1 VSAPTV
7 PDTTRRSAR
16 PRVGGTHLT
25 GLARLLRL
33 ALRRDRLV
41 LSAWVVGIGVIGVSS
56 VGGVTQRFASEAE
69 RTSAAAFSADNP
81 ISRVFNGP
89 AGGADLGALAF
100 TESFVI
106 LAVLVAV
113 MAIQAV
119 VRHTR
124 AEEDAG
130 RAELLGS
137 AAVGRHA
144 RLVTAW
150 VVAAIACST
159 AGLVYTATML
169 GSGLAPAG
177 SLAAGAALAAV
188 GLVFAGVATV
198 TAQAF
203 SSARAAT
210 GAGVAALGGA
220 FLLRAVGDL
229 GGEVADGGTV
239 LVSAWPSWLSPL
251 GWGQQVRPFL
261 DDRWWVVVVAVLAS
275 AALVAAAAVLSARRD
290 LGVGILPARRGPDR
304 APRSLRGVFG
314 LAWRLQ
320 RGTLLAWGI
329 GLSIIGTSFG
339 AVGEGVEEL
348 LAENQELADVLASAA
363 PGSSPTDT
371 FFAFTMTLLGI
382 AVGAFVVQSLL
393 RLRGEEAGGRLEPVL
408 ASAVSRVRWMAS
420 HLVIAIAGSA
430 VLLLVVGV
438 TTGAA
443 YIAASGADTSA
454 MGGIVG
460 AALTQIPAAWVLGG
474 LTVLAFAVV
483 PRWTAAVGWSAVG
496 FTFVVGQLGDALDLP
511 QAVGNLSPFTHIPAM
526 PAVDPDPLPLLVLSA
541 VAVVSTLVGVAIL
554 RRRDLAIAA

>member
-1 VSAPTV
+1 MVDAP
-7 PDTTRRSAR
+7 RRSAQ
-16 PRVGGTHLT
+16 PRARGAHLA

-41 LSAWVVGIGVIGVSS
+41 LPAWLVGIGVTAASS
-56 VGGVTQRFASEAE
+56 VGGVTRRFATEAE

-100 TESFVI
+100 TESFTI

-113 MAIQAV
+113 MTIQAV

-137 AAVGRHA
+137 AAVGRHS
-144 RLVTAW
+144 RLVAAW
-150 VVAAIACST
+150 MVAAIASST
-159 AGLVYTATML
+159 AGLVYVATMS

-177 SLAAGAALAAV
+177 SLTAGAALAAV

-220 FLLRAVGDL
+220 FLARAVGDL
-229 GGEVADGGTV
+229 GGEVAEGGTV

-261 DDRWWVVVVAVLAS
+261 YDRWWVVGVAVLAS
-275 AALVAAAAVLSARRD
+275 AALLATAAVLSARRD
-290 LGVGILPARRGPDR
+290 LGAGVLPARRGPDR
-304 APRSLRGVFG
+304 APRSLRSVFG

-320 RGTLLAWGI
+320 RGTLLAWVV

-339 AVGEGVEEL
+339 GVGGGVEEL
-348 LAENQELADVLASAA
+348 VANNQELADVLAALA
-363 PGSSPTDT
+363 QGSSLTDT

-382 AVGAFVVQSLL
+382 AVGGFVVQSLL

-408 ASAVSRVRWMAS
+408 ASAVGRVRWVAS
-420 HLVIAIAGSA
+420 HLVVAVAGSA

-438 TTGAA
+438 STAAAYVAASDADGAA
-443 YIAASGADTSA
+443 IGRIAT
-454 MGGIVG
+454 
-460 AALTQIPAAWVLGG
+460 AALGQLPAAWVLGG
-474 LTVLAFAVV
+474 LLVLVFAVA
-483 PRWTAAVGWSAVG
+483 PRWTAAVGWGAVG
-496 FTFVVGQLGDALDLP
+496 FTFVIGQLGDALDLP
-511 QAVGNLSPFTHIPAM
+511 QAVRNLSPFTHIPAI
-526 PAVDPDPLPLLVLSA
+526 PAVDLDPRPLLVLSA
-541 VAVVSTLVGVAIL
+541 VAVVSTLIGVAIL
-554 RRRDLAIAA
+554 RRRDLAITA

>member
-1 VSAPTV
+1 MSAPTIV
-7 PDTTRRSAR
+7 DAARRSAQPGAGR
-16 PRVGGTHLT
+16 THLT
-25 GLARLLRL
+25 GLARLLVL

-41 LSAWVVGIGVIGVSS
+41 LPAWVVGIGVVGASS
-56 VGGVTQRFASEAE
+56 VGGVTRRFASQAE

-100 TESFVI
+100 AESFTI

-137 AAVGRHA
+137 AAVGRHT
-144 RLVTAW
+144 RLVAAWALAATAS
-150 VVAAIACST
+150 ST
-159 AGLVYTATML
+159 TGLLYTATML

-210 GAGVAALGGA
+210 GASVATLGGA

-229 GGEVADGGTV
+229 GGEVAEGGTV

-251 GWGQQVRPFL
+251 GWGQQVRPFRH
-261 DDRWWVVVVAVLAS
+261 DRWWVALVAVLVS
-275 AALVAAAAVLSARRD
+275 AALLAAAAVLSARRD
-290 LGVGILPARRGPDR
+290 LGAGVPPARRGPDR

-320 RGTLLAWGI
+320 RGTLLAWI
-329 GLSIIGTSFG
+329 VGLSIIGTSFG
-339 AVGEGVEEL
+339 GVGEGVEQL
-348 LAENQELADVLASAA
+348 VADNQELADVLATLA
-363 PGSSPTDT
+363 PGGSLTDT
-371 FFAFTMTLLGI
+371 FFAFTMSLLGI
-382 AVGAFVVQSLL
+382 AVGGFVVQSLL

-408 ASAVSRVRWMAS
+408 ASAVSRVRWVAS
-420 HLVIAIAGSA
+420 HLVIAVAGSA
-430 VLLLVVGV
+430 VLLLVVGL
-438 TTGAA
+438 TTAA
-443 YIAASGADTSA
+443 TYVAASGADASA
-454 MGGIVG
+454 MGGIVA
-460 AALTQIPAAWVLGG
+460 AALVQLPAAWVLGG
-474 LTVLAFAVV
+474 LVVLVFAVA
-483 PRWTAAVGWSAVG
+483 PKWTAALGWGTVG
-496 FTFVVGQLGDALDLP
+496 FTFVVGQLGDVLDLP
-511 QAVGNLSPFTHIPAM
+511 QVVGNLSPFTHIPAV
-526 PAVDPDPLPLLVLSA
+526 PAVDLDPLPLLVLSA
-541 VAVVSTLVGVAIL
+541 VAVVSTLIGGAIL